1 MREETNMDDN
11 RLLFDA
17 FEICYDRG
25 VAAFR
30 KNESPV
36 ARKRIFV
43 TVEPPLKIAKR
54 QAGL

>member
-30 KNESPV
+30 KNEYPV
-36 ARKRIFV
+36 ARTRIFV